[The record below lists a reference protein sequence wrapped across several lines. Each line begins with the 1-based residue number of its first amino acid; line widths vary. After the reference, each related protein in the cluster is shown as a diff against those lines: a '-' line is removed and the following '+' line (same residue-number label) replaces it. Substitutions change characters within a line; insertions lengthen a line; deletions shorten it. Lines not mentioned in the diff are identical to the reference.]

1 MGDQC
6 HPHETCTTT
15 NQVSQSWVIDV
26 LETKDTISF
35 QSKSSMQFKPLENG
49 CENAPFKCLTGTSVE
64 QQRDLEKCEAM
75 HCQVSHSGLS

>member
-26 LETKDTISF
+26 LETKDMIKVVSN
-35 QSKSSMQFKPLENG
+35 QNHLCNSSQLKMAVK
-49 CENAPFKCLTGTSVE
+49 
-64 QQRDLEKCEAM
+64 M
-75 HCQVSHSGLS
+75 HLSSA